1 MRTIRNAL
9 WVLTAAAVGGCTSL
23 NPGPAFD
30 HLSETVHARTG
41 KRVRWMRGTAE
52 DAEVTRAVQSL
63 LRGPLTADAAVQ
75 VALLNNRD
83 LQASYEELGIAQ
95 ADLVEAGLL
104 QNPLITFERRWP
116 GLATEADIAKMFID
130 VLLLPLR
137 KRVAAAQFETAKM
150 RVGHEILTLAAE
162 VRGAFYQYQGDQQ
175 FLDMRRTVARAM
187 ERSAETALL
196 MNEAGNISN
205 LDLANEQAQH
215 VGAKIELARAQTEAV
230 ESREK
235 LSKLMGVWGQQTE
248 WTVNTRLPNLPGH
261 EVSPSGLES
270 RAIAQR
276 LDLAAA
282 RAEFVAKARSL
293 GFARVE
299 SIMEG
304 GEITAHFEREQ
315 EGNASVGPSFSIP
328 LPIFNQGQPAVAR
341 ARSKL
346 RQSQQS
352 YLSLAADIR
361 SDVRA
366 ARDRMFLLRSQVEYY
381 KSAVLPIRN
390 RVVNES
396 QLQYNAMQIGPIQ
409 LLQAKQ
415 EEVRTGADYIETLRD
430 YWVARAELEKAVGG
444 NLTGKIVPAESSL
457 VIKPVPHQKL

>member
-1 MRTIRNAL
+1 MRAIRNAL
-9 WVLTAAAVGGCTSL
+9 WVLTAVVVGGCTSL

-30 HLSETVHARTG
+30 DLSETVHARTG
-41 KRVRWMRGTAE
+41 KRVRWIRGTAE
-52 DAEVTRAVQSL
+52 DAEVARAVQSL
-63 LRGPLTADAAVQ
+63 LRRGLTVDAAVQ

-83 LQASYEELGIAQ
+83 LQQTYEELGVAQ

-104 QNPLITFERRWP
+104 RNPVLTFERRWP
-116 GLATEADIAKMFID
+116 GLATEADIAKIFID
-130 VLLLPLR
+130 ILLLPLR
-137 KRVAAAQFETAKM
+137 KRVAAAEFETAKM
-150 RVGHEILTLAAE
+150 RVGHEILTLAAD
-162 VRGAFYQYQGDQQ
+162 VRGAFYGYQGDQQ
-175 FLDMRRTVARAM
+175 LLEMRRTVATAM

-196 MNEAGNISN
+196 MNEAGNITN

-215 VGAKIELARAQTEAV
+215 VEAKIELARAQTDAV

-235 LSKLMGVWGQQTE
+235 LSKLMGVWGQQTG
-248 WTVNTRLPNLPGH
+248 WTVNARLPNLPRR
-261 EVSPSGLES
+261 EVSPNGLES
-270 RAIAQR
+270 RAVAQR

-282 RAEFVAKARSL
+282 RADFVSKARSL

-315 EGNASVGPSFSIP
+315 EGDASVGPSFSIP

-352 YLSLAADIR
+352 YLSLATDIR
-361 SDVRA
+361 SDVRT
-366 ARDRMFLLRSQVEYY
+366 ARDRMLLLRSQVEYY

-415 EEVRTGADYIETLRD
+415 EEIRTGVDYIETLRD

-457 VIKPVPHQKL
+457 LIKPVLHQKL

>member
-1 MRTIRNAL
+1 MRVIKNAL
-9 WVLTAAAVGGCTSL
+9 PILVAAALGGCASL
-23 NPGPAFD
+23 NPSPAFED
-30 HLSETVHARTG
+30 LAQTVHARTG
-41 KRVRWMRGTAE
+41 KRVRWIRGTAE
-52 DAEVTRAVQSL
+52 DAEAARAVQSL
-63 LRGPLTADAAVQ
+63 LRRPLTADGAVQ
-75 VALLNNRD
+75 IALLNNRD
-83 LQASYEELGIAQ
+83 LHATYEELGIAQ

-104 QNPLITFERRWP
+104 RNPLLTLERRWP
-116 GLATEADIAKMFID
+116 GLATEADVAKMFID
-130 VLLLPLR
+130 ILLLPLR

-150 RVGHEILTLAAE
+150 NVGHEILTVSAE
-162 VRGAFYQYQGDQQ
+162 VRAAFYQLQGDEQL
-175 FLDMRRTVARAM
+175 LDMRRTVAVTM

-196 MNEAGNISN
+196 MQEAGNISN

-215 VGAKIELARAQTEAV
+215 VQAKIELARAQTEAV

-235 LSKLMGVWGQQTE
+235 LSKLMGVWGRQTE
-248 WTVNTRLPNLPGH
+248 WTVNARLPNLPGR
-261 EVSPSGLES
+261 EVSASGLES
-270 RAIAQR
+270 RAVAQR

-282 RAEFVAKARSL
+282 RAEFIAKARSL

-299 SIMEG
+299 AIMEG
-304 GEITAHFEREQ
+304 AEITAHFEREQ
-315 EGNASVGPSFSIP
+315 EGDSSVGPSFTIP

-346 RQSQQS
+346 RQSQQR
-352 YLSLAADIR
+352 YLALATDIR

-366 ARDRMFLLRSQVEYY
+366 ARDRMLLLRSQVEYY
-381 KSAVLPIRN
+381 KSSVLPIRN
-390 RVVNES
+390 RVVNET

-444 NLTGKIVPAESSL
+444 NLTGKIISLESSL
-457 VIKPVPHQKL
+457 SKQSIPHHKL

>member
-1 MRTIRNAL
+1 
-9 WVLTAAAVGGCTSL
+9 L

>member
-1 MRTIRNAL
+1 
-9 WVLTAAAVGGCTSL
+9 
-23 NPGPAFD
+23 
-30 HLSETVHARTG
+30 
-41 KRVRWMRGTAE
+41 
-52 DAEVTRAVQSL
+52 
-63 LRGPLTADAAVQ
+63 
-75 VALLNNRD
+75 
-83 LQASYEELGIAQ
+83 
-95 ADLVEAGLL
+95 
-104 QNPLITFERRWP
+104 
-116 GLATEADIAKMFID
+116 MFID
-130 VLLLPLR
+130 ILLLPLR

-150 RVGHEILTLAAE
+150 RVGHEILAVAAE
-162 VRGAFYQYQGDQQ
+162 VRAAFYQHQGDQQ
-175 FLDMRRTVARAM
+175 LLDMRRTVAVTM

-215 VGAKIELARAQTEAV
+215 VEAKIELARAQTDAI

-235 LSKLMGVWGQQTE
+235 LSKLMGVWGRYTE
-248 WTVNTRLPNLPGH
+248 WMVKARLPNLPDR
-261 EVSPSGLES
+261 EVSASGLES
-270 RAIAQR
+270 RAVAQR

-282 RAEFVAKARSL
+282 RAGFIAKARSL

-299 SIMEG
+299 AIMEG
-304 GEITAHFEREQ
+304 AEITAHFEREQ
-315 EGNASVGPSFSIP
+315 EGDASIGPSLSIP

-346 RQSQQS
+346 RQSQQH
-352 YLSLAADIR
+352 YLALAADIR

-366 ARDRMFLLRSQVEYY
+366 ARDRMLLLRSQVEYY

-444 NLTGKIVPAESSL
+444 NLTGKIISPESSL
-457 VIKPVPHQKL
+457 TKQSISHEKL